1 MKKLNAFDASYFCGK
16 NYFEEDGT
24 RNWFVFQPM
33 IKYLEIAFY
42 NNIIYITSWK
52 PKGLS
57 NLDIKPIKTNN
68 HLLNPSLHEFD
79 TTKKRLKLI
88 GSILNWSP
96 PSINH
101 GKIVNIYVVYQ
112 ITNNYND
119 SNYPTVEN
127 CLFGSVK
134 LTKNTNIDK
143 YGYSGYGIGFD
154 RRASFS
160 IGNDLGRNVI
170 IFGVVMSLSLLIG
183 NK

>member
-1 MKKLNAFDASYFCGK
+1 MINILLLQNLIKNFAENFGERLKQANLITKVDLDNKLTSLNRRIVFKKTKNLVIEKELKKLNAFDASYFCGK

-24 RNWFVFQPM
+24 GNWFVFQPM

-88 GSILNWSP
+88 GSILN
-96 PSINH
+96 
-101 GKIVNIYVVYQ
+101 
-112 ITNNYND
+112 
-119 SNYPTVEN
+119 
-127 CLFGSVK
+127 
-134 LTKNTNIDK
+134 
-143 YGYSGYGIGFD
+143 
-154 RRASFS
+154 
-160 IGNDLGRNVI
+160 
-170 IFGVVMSLSLLIG
+170 
-183 NK
+183 